1 MARFEKSRPKSA
13 KPHAAV
19 APARPRGSTAP
30 SIEDTM
36 FFPRLRRHAK
46 WMFVFLA
53 LVFGLGFV
61 VFGVGAGGTGIGD
74 ILRGS
79 GGSSGQSVS
88 DARKETEA
96 RPKDAQAWRDYATAL
111 ETEGQT
117 AEAIVALNTAIDLNP
132 KDETAY
138 RELAGLHMSRATER
152 QREAQLLQVR
162 AAFQAPSQG
171 FPSLTG
177 PSGQSVFPDRIG
189 TAVTSQASTEV
200 SQALQDAQTEAT
212 LAVDAYKRLVALQP
226 NDPNVQLELAQAA
239 QQVGDAATAIAA
251 YEKFLKLAPDDPSAG
266 VVRQQLKQL
275 RAAVSSTSG

>member
-61 VFGVGAGGTGIGD
+61 VFGVGAGGTGVGD
-74 ILRGS
+74 IFRDS
-79 GGSSGQSVS
+79 NSSTAQSVS
-88 DARKETEA
+88 DARKKTEQ

-117 AEAIVALNTAIDLNP
+117 AEAIVALNTAIDLKP
-132 KDETAY
+132 KDESAY

-152 QREAQLLQVR
+152 QRDAQILQVR
-162 AAFQAPSQG
+162 AAFRAPSQG
-171 FPSLTG
+171 FPLLTS
-177 PSGQSVFPDRIG
+177 PAGQSIFPDRVS
-189 TAVTSQASTEV
+189 TAVNSQASGEI
-200 SQALQDAQTEAT
+200 SAALQDAQTEAT

-239 QQVGDAATAIAA
+239 QGAGDFATAVTA
-251 YEKFLKLAPDDPSAG
+251 YESFLRLAPSDPTAPE
-266 VVRQQLKQL
+266 VKRILRQLRQQL
-275 RAAVSSTSG
+275 APAG

>member
-117 AEAIVALNTAIDLNP
+117 AEAIVALNTAIDLKP

-138 RELAGLHMSRATER
+138 RELAGLHMTRATER
-152 QREAQLLQVR
+152 QREAQLLQIR

-189 TAVTSQASTEV
+189 TAVTSEASTQV
-200 SQALQDAQTEAT
+200 NQALQDAQTEAT

-239 QQVGDAATAIAA
+239 QQVGDATTAISA
-251 YEKFLKLAPDDPSAG
+251 YETFLKLAPDDPSAA

-275 RAAVSSTSG
+275 RGTVASASG

>member
-19 APARPRGSTAP
+19 APARQRGSTAP

-61 VFGVGAGGTGIGD
+61 VFGVGAGGTGVGD
-74 ILRGS
+74 IFRGS

-88 DARKETEA
+88 DARKETEQ
-96 RPKDAQAWRDYATAL
+96 RPKDVQAWRDYATAL

-117 AEAIVALNTAIDLNP
+117 AEAIVALNTAIDLDP
-132 KDETAY
+132 KDASAY
-138 RELAGLHMSRATER
+138 RELAGLHLTRATER
-152 QREAQLLQVR
+152 QREAQILQIR
-162 AAFQAPSQG
+162 AAFRAPSQG

-177 PSGQSVFPDRIG
+177 PAGQSIFPDRVG
-189 TAVTSQASTEV
+189 TAVNAQASAEV
-200 SQALQDAQTEAT
+200 SRALQEAQTEAA
-212 LAVDAYKRLVALQP
+212 LAVDAYKRLVDLQP

-239 QQVGDAATAIAA
+239 QQVGDAATAITA
-251 YEKFLKLAPDDPSAG
+251 YEQFLKLAPDDPSAA
-266 VVRQQLKQL
+266 VVREQLKQL
-275 RAAVSSTSG
+275 RKAVATSSG

>member
-19 APARPRGSTAP
+19 APSRPRASTAP

-61 VFGVGAGGTGIGD
+61 VFGVGAGGTGVGD
-74 ILRGS
+74 IFRGS
-79 GGSSGQSVS
+79 GSSSGQSVS
-88 DARKETEA
+88 DARKETEQ
-96 RPKDAQAWRDYATAL
+96 RPKDVQAWRDYATAL

-117 AEAIVALNTAIDLNP
+117 AAAIAALNTAIELDP
-132 KDETAY
+132 KDASAY
-138 RELAGLHMSRATER
+138 RELAGLHMTRATER

-162 AAFQAPSQG
+162 AAFRAPSQG
-171 FPSLTG
+171 FPSLLG
-177 PSGQSVFPDRIG
+177 PSGQSIFPDRVG
-189 TAVTSQASTEV
+189 TAVNAEASTAV
-200 SQALQDAQTEAT
+200 SRALQDAQTEAA

-251 YEKFLKLAPDDPSAG
+251 YAKFLKLAPDDPSAA
-266 VVRQQLKQL
+266 VVREQLKQL
-275 RAAVSSTSG
+275 QGTAAAASG

>member
-19 APARPRGSTAP
+19 APARRGRTAP
-30 SIEDTM
+30 AIEDTM

-61 VFGVGAGGTGIGD
+61 VFGVGAGGTGVGD
-74 ILRGS
+74 IFRGS

-88 DARKETEA
+88 DARKETEQ

-117 AEAIVALNTAIDLNP
+117 AEAITALDTALDLNP
-132 KDETAY
+132 KDASAY
-138 RELAGLHMSRATER
+138 RELAGLHMTRATER
-152 QREAQLLQVR
+152 QRDAQLAQVR
-162 AAFQAPSQG
+162 AAFLAPSQG
-171 FPSLTG
+171 FLLLTG
-177 PSGQSVFPDRIG
+177 PSGQSILSDPIG
-189 TAVTSQASTEV
+189 TAVTAQAGTGV
-200 SQALQDAQTEAT
+200 SAALQDAQTEAT

-226 NDPNVQLELAQAA
+226 NDPNVQLEFAQAA
-239 QQVGDAATAIAA
+239 QQVGDGQTAITA
-251 YEKFLKLAPDDPSAG
+251 YETFLKLAPDDPSAG
-266 VVRQQLKQL
+266 VVKEQLKQL
-275 RAAVSSTSG
+275 RKTTAGTSG

>member
-1 MARFEKSRPKSA
+1 MARFEKSRPKSP

-19 APARPRGSTAP
+19 APRPRASTAP

-61 VFGVGAGGTGIGD
+61 VFGVGAGGTGVGD
-74 ILRGS
+74 IFRGS
-79 GGSSGQSVS
+79 GGSSGKSVS
-88 DARKETEA
+88 DARKETEQ
-96 RPKDAQAWRDYATAL
+96 RPKDVQAWRDYATAL

-117 AEAIVALNTAIDLNP
+117 AEAITALNTAIDLSP
-132 KDETAY
+132 KDTSAY

-152 QREAQLLQVR
+152 QRDAQLAQIR
-162 AAFQAPSQG
+162 AAFLAPSQG
-171 FPSLTG
+171 FLLLTA
-177 PSGQSVFPDRIG
+177 PSGQPILSDPIG
-189 TAVTSQASTEV
+189 TAVNAEASTGV
-200 SQALQDAQTEAT
+200 TAALQAAQTEAT
-212 LAVDAYKRLVALQP
+212 LAVDAYKRLVALEP

-239 QQVGDAATAIAA
+239 QQVGDGQTAIAA
-251 YEKFLKLAPDDPSAG
+251 YETFLKLAPDDPSAG

-275 RAAVSSTSG
+275 RASVAAASG

>member
-61 VFGVGAGGTGIGD
+61 VFGVGAGGTGVGD
-74 ILRGS
+74 IFRGS
-79 GGSSGQSVS
+79 GGSSAQSIS
-88 DARKETEA
+88 DARAETEK
-96 RPKDAQAWRDYATAL
+96 RPNDAQAWRDYATAL

-117 AEAIVALNTAIDLNP
+117 AEAIVALNTALDLNP
-132 KDETAY
+132 KDDSAY
-138 RELAGLHMSRATER
+138 RELAGLHLTRATER
-152 QREAQLLQVR
+152 QREAQLLQLR
-162 AAFQAPSQG
+162 AAFLAPSQG
-171 FPSLTG
+171 FPLLTG
-177 PSGQSVFPDRIG
+177 PKGQTIFPDRVS
-189 TAVTSQASTEV
+189 TAVNAQV
-200 SQALQDAQTEAT
+200 SGQVGQALQDAQTEAA
-212 LAVDAYKRLVALQP
+212 LAVDAYKRLVELQP

-239 QQVGDAATAIAA
+239 QQVGDAATAITA
-251 YEKFLKLAPDDPSAG
+251 YERFLKLAPDDPSAD

-275 RAAVSSTSG
+275 RGTAASASG

>member
-61 VFGVGAGGTGIGD
+61 VFGVGAGGTGVGD
-74 ILRGS
+74 IFRGS
-79 GGSSGQSVS
+79 GGSSGVSIS
-88 DARKETEA
+88 DARKETEQH
-96 RPKDAQAWRDYATAL
+96 PKDAQAWRDYATAL
-111 ETEGQT
+111 ETEGNT
-117 AEAIVALNTAIDLNP
+117 AEAILALNTAIDLKP

-138 RELAGLHMSRATER
+138 RELAGLHMTRATER

-162 AAFQAPSQG
+162 ALFRAPSQG
-171 FPSLTG
+171 FPSLVG
-177 PSGQSVFPDRIG
+177 SSGQSVFPDEIG
-189 TAVTSQASTEV
+189 SAVTTEASTQIN
-200 SQALQDAQTEAT
+200 QALQDAQTEAT

-226 NDPNVQLELAQAA
+226 HDPNVQLELAQAA
-239 QQVGDAATAIAA
+239 QQVGDAATAITA
-251 YEKFLKLAPDDPSAG
+251 YETFLKLAPDDPSAG

-275 RAAVSSTSG
+275 RAALASSSG